1 MSLTAFLAYLQYE
14 KNYSPLTLQSYEKDL
29 QEFMEFYEVETGSA
43 AIEKAEKLHLRAYIA
58 KLSESNLSERT
69 INRKISS
76 LKTFYKYQ
84 LKIGEISVSPASNLK
99 TLKHYPKVQIPF
111 SEEELTHLFTQEEIF
126 PEGWVG
132 LRDRLMMELFYQT
145 GMRRSE
151 LINLKD
157 SSIDF
162 SQKNLRVLG
171 KRNKERIIPLSENL
185 MHLLQEY
192 MTMKHSSIEVVDDR
206 LFVTEKGRAFY
217 DKLVYELVNSYLSK
231 VSTKHK
237 KSPHMMR
244 HSFATHL
251 LDRGAELNA
260 VKELLGH
267 SSLAATQVY
276 THGSIEQLK
285 KVFNQAHPR
294 ERKTREL

>member
-76 LKTFYKYQ
+76 LKTFYKYL

-162 SQKNLRVLG
+162 SQKKSTRF
-171 KRNKERIIPLSENL
+171 REKE
-185 MHLLQEY
+185 
-192 MTMKHSSIEVVDDR
+192 
-206 LFVTEKGRAFY
+206 
-217 DKLVYELVNSYLSK
+217 
-231 VSTKHK
+231 
-237 KSPHMMR
+237 
-244 HSFATHL
+244 
-251 LDRGAELNA
+251 
-260 VKELLGH
+260 
-267 SSLAATQVY
+267 
-276 THGSIEQLK
+276 
-285 KVFNQAHPR
+285 
-294 ERKTREL
+294 